1 MQPSDPPAPS
11 ARPIALALA
20 VLLVLTAVS
29 WLFAHV
35 PLGGA
40 STPIA
45 LAIAA
50 LKAGIVA
57 IAFMELHHAST
68 PARVTVFVTLS
79 FIALLAA
86 GAVTD
91 VLLR

>member
-1 MQPSDPPAPS
+1 MQPSDLRAPS
-11 ARPIALALA
+11 ARLLAVALA
-20 VLLVLTAVS
+20 VLLALTAVS
-29 WLFAHV
+29 WLLAHV

-50 LKAGIVA
+50 IKASIVA